1 MNQLSRVFQYQGAQV
16 RTVIKDGEPWFIAK
30 DVCEVLDI
38 VDARQA
44 VNRLDD
50 DERCLIPVTDSLGRL
65 QPTFAVNEP
74 GLYTLILRSR
84 KSEAREFKRWITHE
98 VLPSIRRSGQYQL
111 QQMSQ
116 MEMIALIA
124 KQAAEKEKED
134 ARRDQQIASLQAGV
148 TQIQETIIQRD
159 EDWRNWINKMFNN
172 AVIHTRGKD
181 FKAIRTESYKMLEQR
196 ARCDLDARLRNLR
209 DRLERE
215 GATKSRMNSLTKM
228 DVIEAD
234 VRLKEIYT
242 SIVKELS
249 IKLVPLGSAR

>member
-1 MNQLSRVFQYQGAQV
+1 MNHLSRVFQYQGAQV
-16 RTVIKDGEPWFIAK
+16 RTLIRNDEPWFVLK
-30 DVCEVLDI
+30 DVCEVLGI
-38 VDARQA
+38 EQVAGIKR
-44 VNRLDD
+44 RLSEDV
-50 DERCLIPVTDSLGRL
+50 ISNHPL
-65 QPTFAVNEP
+65 QTAGGLQIMTIINED
-74 GLYTLILRSR
+74 GLYDVILESR
-84 KSEAREFKRWITHE
+84 KPEARAFRKWITSE
-98 VLPSIRRSGQYQL
+98 VLPSIRKTGQYQL
-111 QQMSQ
+111 QSMSQ

-249 IKLVPLGSAR
+249 IKLVPLGTAR